1 MTTHIHTDGSCHGN
15 PGPGGW
21 AAIILTEGG
30 DNRTLRGK
38 DPLTTNNRMELTAI
52 IQGLLAL
59 QDMPWTQGYEV
70 VVHSDSKYVTDAF
83 NQGWV
88 ANWQQNGWRTANR
101 KPVANQ
107 DLRETL
113 TPIVKLREISW
124 QWVKGHSGDHWN
136 EVCDQIANQQAQ
148 EDGSPGETQDEP
160 PAVENSRNCDEELA
174 GPEEA
179 PGAYNRGWQDGYRDG
194 FERAKT
200 EFAARFAELAPG
212 IQPPD
217 LVP

>member
-59 QDMPWTQGYEV
+59 QDMPWTQGYQV

-88 ANWQQNGWRTANR
+88 
-101 KPVANQ
+101 
-107 DLRETL
+107 D
-113 TPIVKLREISW
+113 
-124 QWVKGHSGDHWN
+124 
-136 EVCDQIANQQAQ
+136 
-148 EDGSPGETQDEP
+148 
-160 PAVENSRNCDEELA
+160 ELA
-174 GPEEA
+174 A
-179 PGAYNRGWQDGYRDG
+179 
-194 FERAKT
+194 
-200 EFAARFAELAPG
+200 
-212 IQPPD
+212 
-217 LVP
+217 